1 MGKLVRKRIIE
12 EVYEEPTDEV
22 EDDVDEGENDDD
34 EVAED
39 DATEVA
45 KVALGASKKPRRRR

>member
-22 EDDVDEGENDDD
+22 EMDDAENDDE
-34 EVAED
+34 EVEE
-39 DATEVA
+39 TPTVTVGLSGN
-45 KVALGASKKPRRRR
+45 KRKPRRR

>member
-1 MGKLVRKRIIE
+1 MVRKRIIE